1 MSQGSNG
8 GMRPP
13 IHLIDSEADSIGGLA
28 LQVEHRLP
36 VVSAMLLTEIERA
49 ELHRAEELPEGVVSM
64 GAEVDFLDE
73 GSGQQRTVK
82 LVLPA
87 EADIE
92 KGLISIL
99 TPMGAGL
106 FGLSTGQSIDW
117 PDLEGRE
124 RRIRILAVRRPE
136 VRSAA

>member
-13 IHLIDSEADSIGGLA
+13 IHLIDSEADAIAGLA

-49 ELHRAEELPEGVVSM
+49 EFHRAGELPEGVVSM

-73 GSGQQRTVK
+73 GNGQQRTVK

>member
-1 MSQGSNG
+1 MGQGSNG

-13 IHLIDSEADSIGGLA
+13 IHLIDSEADAIAGLA

-36 VVSAMLLTEIERA
+36 VVSAMLLTEIDRA
-49 ELHRAEELPEGVVSM
+49 EFHRAEELPEGVVSM

-92 KGLISIL
+92 KGLISIPSGL
-99 TPMGAGL
+99 IHVSPFGADGA
-106 FGLSTGQSIDW
+106 
-117 PDLEGRE
+117 EMCE
-124 RRIRILAVRRPE
+124 RGGPA
-136 VRSAA
+136 